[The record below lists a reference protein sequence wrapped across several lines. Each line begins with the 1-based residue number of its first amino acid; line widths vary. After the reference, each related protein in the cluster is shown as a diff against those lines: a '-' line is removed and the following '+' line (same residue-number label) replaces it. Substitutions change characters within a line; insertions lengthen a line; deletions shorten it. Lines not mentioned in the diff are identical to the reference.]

1 MKIKKYLAVF
11 FIISSAVFLEAQQVI
26 RINNLPV
33 NLAEQFNLA
42 FNKGETLKDFWIG
55 YSIELN
61 SDTEIMV
68 GSFPIDDKY
77 EAVTLRDII
86 SGDQKAIDYFS
97 KHPQTGRK
105 SLSERSFRMINGT
118 SINEKRNLDK
128 ETAILFKYDKDSKS
142 INDFRDIGIANLSR
156 NFDLRGYPLIWL
168 GRQDNKNSVDFLFNF
183 YDKQNDT
190 ENKKELVAAIGTHT
204 DQYPVTTF
212 LINVILSKANPELRK
227 DVGFWLGLQNNKDAL
242 AALEKVINNDA
253 VPEVRKN
260 AVWGIGYIKLP
271 EALDALVYIA
281 KHNSEREVRRNAI
294 YALGNKAVKKAEE
307 ALKDIVDND
316 PNVEI
321 KKTAVYALANN
332 SEDAIPYLIKI
343 AKTNSSL
350 EVRKSA
356 IYSLGNSSD
365 ERALDALIELA
376 KKQ

>member
-1 MKIKKYLAVF
+1 MKIKKGLIF
-11 FIISSAVFLEAQQVI
+11 FIIISSAVFLEAQQVI
-26 RINNLPV
+26 RINNLPTD
-33 NLAEQFNLA
+33 LDEQFNSALK
-42 FNKGETLKDFWIG
+42 KGETFKDFWIG
-55 YSIELN
+55 YSIERN
-61 SDTEIMV
+61 SNTEIMV
-68 GSFPIDDKY
+68 GSFSIDDKY
-77 EAVTLRDII
+77 EPVTLRDII

-97 KHPQTGRK
+97 KHPQTGKK
-105 SLSERSFRMINGT
+105 SFTKSSFRMINGT

-128 ETAILFKYDKDSKS
+128 ETAILFRYDENSRS
-142 INDFRDIGIANLSR
+142 IYDFREIGIANLSI
-156 NFDLRGYPLIWL
+156 NFELLGYPLIWL
-168 GRQDNKNSVDFLFNF
+168 GKQNNKNSVEFLFNF
-183 YDKQNDT
+183 YDKQKDT
-190 ENKKELVAAIGTHT
+190 ENKKDLIAAIGIHT
-204 DQYPVTTF
+204 DQGQVTTF
-212 LINVILSKANPELRK
+212 LKNIIYSKADPELRK
-227 DVGFWLGLQNNKDAL
+227 NVGFWLGLQNNKEAL
-242 AALEKVINNDA
+242 TALEKVINNDA

-281 KHNSEREVRRNAI
+281 KHNSEREVRKNAI

-356 IYSLGNSSD
+356 IYSLGNSDD

-376 KKQ
+376 RN